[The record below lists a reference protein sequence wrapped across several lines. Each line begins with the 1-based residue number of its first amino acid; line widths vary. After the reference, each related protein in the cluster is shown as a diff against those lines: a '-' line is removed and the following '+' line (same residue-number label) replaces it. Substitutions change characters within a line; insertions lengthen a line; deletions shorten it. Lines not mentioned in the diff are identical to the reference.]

1 MILKMTSFKPCY
13 LSKIALVKKMSAE
26 IVKLSLSYSL
36 TVLLFNPVASHC
48 DQGTEEKLFVK
59 KMITY
64 HVYRAVKGIQLNR

>member
-1 MILKMTSFKPCY
+1 MILKMTSFKPWY
-13 LSKIALVKKMSAE
+13 LSKIASVKKMSTE

-59 KMITY
+59 KLSLTTCI
-64 HVYRAVKGIQLNR
+64 KL